1 MRLLRSMEDT
11 FFFLYSYDNKLRTP
25 VTIDDFLSSFHQ
37 TMSDTSCQEV
47 SRVTQEIFFWSTSC
61 IDLEGQTYSI
71 FQWTH
76 IVTKPHINQ
85 RNENL
90 LWIKNS
96 KR

>member
-47 SRVTQEIFFWSTSC
+47 SRVTQEIFF
-61 IDLEGQTYSI
+61 
-71 FQWTH
+71 
-76 IVTKPHINQ
+76 
-85 RNENL
+85 
-90 LWIKNS
+90 
-96 KR
+96 